1 MILELFIYDIFLIF
15 SLIYICFMQLLNS
28 VLIDFLLNIGYIYFF
43 LSIKLLY
50 LNDAIFVNV

>member
-1 MILELFIYDIFLIF
+1 MILELFIYDISLIF
-15 SLIYICFMQLLNS
+15 FVIYICFMQLLNS
-28 VLIDFLLNIGYIYFF
+28 EFIDFLLNIGYIYFF